1 MNVGVSSPG
10 SVLSSLVGMW
20 SGPVALCSL
29 SVHISLWMPSAIWCY
44 CDVLHEWVFI
54 QLFGRVG
61 VVFAH
66 YNLFPFSNCSLLP
79 PRPP

>member
-1 MNVGVSSPG
+1 MFVSVVKTSFRLFARGMDASNLDLVRRTRMGDIRGV
-10 SVLSSLVGMW
+10 LR
-20 SGPVALCSL
+20 
-29 SVHISLWMPSAIWCY
+29 
-44 CDVLHEWVFI
+44 FI
-54 QLFGRVG
+54 QLFERVG